1 MATSREIKDNAINGL
16 IEIISNYVK
25 RNGGKITTKRIHIGS
40 ARTHN
45 DVFERYVNEVFDYKH
60 SNKDALRNSEYD
72 LYYSEDCCHDAPIEE
87 LEFMQLF
94 EIAYQ
99 CEQLNN

>member
-1 MATSREIKDNAINGL
+1 MATSREIKEKAIQSL
-16 IEIISNYVK
+16 IEIISSCVK
-25 RNGGKITTKRIHIGS
+25 RSGGKITTCVKIGE

-45 DVFERYVNEVFDYKH
+45 EVFTRTIRDVFDYKH

-87 LEFMQLF
+87 LGFYQLF

-99 CEQLNN
+99 CENINN